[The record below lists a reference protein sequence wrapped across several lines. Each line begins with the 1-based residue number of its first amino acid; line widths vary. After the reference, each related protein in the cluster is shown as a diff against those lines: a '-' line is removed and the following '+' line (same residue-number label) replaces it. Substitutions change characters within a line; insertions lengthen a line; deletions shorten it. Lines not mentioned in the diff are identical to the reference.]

1 MFYLYVLH
9 FSLIQPTSAFPV
21 DSGLNVCS
29 DGEDIPAVLPTE
41 PVEPQMGS
49 KGINTINYIC
59 HLEDCG
65 VHEINLYNYVCIQF
79 EFIMLYTLNNKLC
92 VSLIEKVVLKTN
104 KYVLYNEQSIH
115 A

>member
-59 HLEDCG
+59 HLKDCG

-79 EFIMLYTLNNKLC
+79 EFIMLYTLNN
-92 VSLIEKVVLKTN
+92 N
-104 KYVLYNEQSIH
+104 KYSWTLCHSISAIDH
-115 A
+115 ASLDGAV

>member
-41 PVEPQMGS
+41 PVEPQMHS
-49 KGINTINYIC
+49 KGININYIC
-59 HLEDCG
+59 HLLEDCG
-65 VHEINLYNYVCIQF
+65 VHEIICTI
-79 EFIMLYTLNNKLC
+79 
-92 VSLIEKVVLKTN
+92 
-104 KYVLYNEQSIH
+104 KY
-115 A
+115 